1 MTSFDFAG
9 LLSTLGGTISAQAAG
24 GGRGMQQFLD
34 GLNKREE
41 ARLNRNHD
49 AAQQSRQRMFQLTRD
64 RMQLQ
69 AAKEEREAAQEFT
82 LGRDEAQRNYQ
93 DDVRA
98 DEQAFAR
105 QQAASQQGF
114 TERRDEANRA
124 HQVVM
129 ATKQQIFDLEKL
141 EKNAENQAKLAEL
154 QARLTAEE
162 AVKERAFRAL
172 AQDKDIAAQE
182 RRQRLGQQFTGIQ
195 NALNRAAEAQARA
208 QQARERREEQ
218 DRQNE
223 WTAGENAKE
232 RQNRL
237 DVQNARYERED
248 RKEREADE
256 KKLNEAARMQWGA
269 LTQGTE
275 AQRRAAEDGLRA
287 LLGAEMGVPDGAGG
301 MIFMEID
308 WSDPKTGIPLLA
320 RAIDKGGFSA
330 QAAFKTAEQRT
341 QAEQELV
348 RMTGQA
354 DTYTNAADYLETKRQ
369 FSAAG
374 NALDTFG
381 RRASDIQELINTYSQ
396 SQLPLD
402 ESIAREEEIGN
413 KVAALATEF
422 GEYRRGSA
430 SQFMQAGAGLEP
442 TANAVQSSIVNIGNA
457 IERAQ
462 ETRAM
467 NATGSYSTTEPLRFV
482 GFMPRYA
489 DMFSVLNNSESMQ
502 SAANK
507 WDQDARVL
515 ADMTDEQ
522 AAFANLSPDEMDL
535 RSQLRQRRNEQGN
548 LGLLA
553 INRDIQQAYQEGVEP
568 EVNRMGAMIEGVG
581 KLDLPAKMVTMQR
594 ATARARSIEALRNFA
609 LQQQRSSGLTMF
621 TDNDQAAAAL
631 TQFGPKNEEG
641 IPRAPQ
647 SKEEFDKFT
656 QDFYSSPQGI
666 ENMADD
672 VMGSLQLIGGLDLRE
687 QTEAK
692 LKSVLKQV
700 GLSSN
705 SQVRGKLRQVLSQR
719 VGDLGDNAVT
729 TNSEAAGEVHGYD
742 YGLTDRLQ
750 QTSMRSSFDLFSPDE
765 RVAYEDGYAASV
777 LGEIIDVQDRAGV
790 IKQFMDEA
798 RAAYPGY
805 QQPAPGFFDSP
816 LAGGGAEL
824 VTDALMGTS
833 RGERPRLKLR
843 PEEQNQLTDSASF
856 ADLHQ
861 LFMRVD
867 PQYAQAMAEP
877 GLFYLRQEMFPILGE
892 RRSGEDSLRST
903 YSRTAGFGKADQYTV
918 NVLDK
923 LDYMRSVNVAAMQNT
938 SAAERDMIGGIQSYL
953 RKLTVPQA
961 LAAIESPGN
970 RRTPAGF
977 KFADMGVELPDPTLQ
992 EDAAR
997 ERLPTDPLAV
1007 VDIKTEMRAIDQALD
1022 ELDSTQISP
1031 LVMYDLD
1038 PRRGEA
1044 FAVLSERM
1052 IESER
1057 EELNRAKATL
1067 QALDDARNS
1076 PVRQSVRGRL
1086 SQYVTAGDFQSM
1098 KTVAE
1103 RLAKDLPFVLSESQD
1118 MVALEA
1124 TPAKTLIDN
1133 MRTAETN
1140 SMGLDAMIDLLAV
1153 STSKA
1158 VESELGMSMVSA
1170 TEKGSRNPLLKL
1182 MRLDFGTMKEQIH
1195 MLNAHLGQLAESRE
1209 GLEYERLPDRLRTQI
1224 SKGEF
1229 DMLAGDKAKDYDQR
1243 LMLAFRLW
1251 TANQNAR

>member
-69 AAKEEREAAQEFT
+69 AAREEREAAQEFT
-82 LGRDEAQRNYQ
+82 LGRDEAQRAY
-93 DDVRA
+93 DTTVRA
-98 DEQAFAR
+98 DEQKFTRDQAKATQDFQLR
-105 QQAASQQGF
+105 RDAASQ
-114 TERRDEANRA
+114 A
-124 HQVVM
+124 HAVVM

-154 QARLTAEE
+154 QARLRGEE
-162 AVKERAFRAL
+162 ADKDRAFQAL
-172 AQDKDIAAQE
+172 AQDKNIAAQD
-182 RRQRLGQQFTGIQ
+182 RRQANDLRFRAAE
-195 NALNRAAEAQARA
+195 NALNLAAQARA
-208 QQARERREEQ
+208 RAEQAAERREEQ
-218 DRQNE
+218 ERQN
-223 WTAGENAKE
+223 TFVAGENDKD

-237 DVQNARYERED
+237 DLQQARDERED
-248 RKEREADE
+248 RKEREAEE
-256 KKLNEAARMQWGA
+256 KKTNEAARMQWGA

-275 AQRRAAEDGLRA
+275 AQRNAAEDALRA
-287 LLGAEMGVPDGAGG
+287 MLGPEMGVPDGAGG

-320 RAIDKGGFSA
+320 RGIEKGGFSA
-330 QAAFKTAEQRT
+330 QAAFKTAEERT
-341 QAEQELV
+341 QAEQDLV
-348 RMTGQA
+348 SMTGQSG
-354 DTYTNAADYLETKRQ
+354 TYTNAADYLETKRQ
-369 FSAAG
+369 YTSAERGLTTLQQRAADAG
-374 NALDTFG
+374 ARIDTY
-381 RRASDIQELINTYSQ
+381 TQ

-402 ESIAREEEIGN
+402 ESIAQEEEIGDTIA
-413 KVAALATEF
+413 KLATDF
-422 GEYRRGSA
+422 GEFKRSA
-430 SQFMQAGAGLEP
+430 SQFTGAEAGLENM
-442 TANAVQSSIVNIGNA
+442 ANSVQSSITNLGNA

-462 ETRAM
+462 ETRAI

-502 SAANK
+502 SAAKK

-535 RSQLRQRRNEQGN
+535 RSRLRQRRNEQGN

-553 INRDIQQAYQEGVEP
+553 INRDIQEAYQEGVEP

-594 ATARARSIEALRNFA
+594 AMTRARGIEALRNFA
-609 LQQQRSSGLTMF
+609 LQQQRASGLTMF
-621 TDNDQAAAAL
+621 TDDDQAAAAL

-647 SKEEFDKFT
+647 SEEEVQKFT
-656 QDFYSSPQGI
+656 QDVYSSPQGI

-672 VMGSLQLIGGLDLRE
+672 IMGSLQLVGGLDLSE
-687 QTEAK
+687 QAEAK

-700 GLSSN
+700 GLSN
-705 SQVRGKLRQVLSQR
+705 NNMVRGKLRQALRQR
-719 VGDLGDNAVT
+719 VGDLGDNAIT
-729 TNSEAAGEVHGYD
+729 TNTDAAGEVHGYD
-742 YGLTDRLQ
+742 YGLPDRLR

-765 RVAYEDGYAASV
+765 RMAYEDGYAASV
-777 LGEIIDVQDRAGV
+777 LGEVIDVQDRAGV
-790 IKQFMDEA
+790 IKQFMAESQ
-798 RAAYPGY
+798 AAYSGY
-805 QQPAPGFFDSP
+805 QQTAPGFFDSP
-816 LAGGGAEL
+816 LAGGAAEL
-824 VTDALMGTS
+824 LTDV
-833 RGERPRLKLR
+833 GEQQRLKLR

-877 GLFYLRQEMFPILGE
+877 GLFVYRQEMIPILGE
-892 RRSGEDSLRST
+892 RRVGEDSLRST
-903 YSRTAGFGKADQYTV
+903 YSKTAGLGKADQYTV

-923 LDYMRSVNVAAMQNT
+923 LDYMRSVKVAAMKNT
-938 SAAERDMIGGIQSYL
+938 SAAERDMLGGIQSYL

-961 LAAIESPGN
+961 LAAIASPGN
-970 RRTPAGF
+970 RRTATGF

-1007 VDIKTEMRAIDQALD
+1007 VDIKTEIRAIDQALD
-1022 ELDSTQISP
+1022 ELDNAQISP

-1038 PRRGEA
+1038 PRRGED

-1057 EELNRAKATL
+1057 EELNRSKTAL

-1076 PVRQSVRGRL
+1076 PVRQSVRSRL

-1098 KTVAE
+1098 QTVAE
-1103 RLAKDLPFVLSESQD
+1103 RLSQDLPFVLGETQD

-1124 TPAKTLIDN
+1124 TPAKTLIDK

-1140 SMGLDAMIDLLAV
+1140 SIGLDAMIDLLAV
-1153 STSKA
+1153 STSNA
-1158 VESELGMSMVSA
+1158 VQNELGMSMVSA
-1170 TEKGSRNPLLKL
+1170 TDKDSRESVLKAI
-1182 MRLDFGTMKEQIH
+1182 RLDFGTMKEQIH
-1195 MLNAHLGQLAESRE
+1195 MLNAHLGQLAESRD
-1209 GLEYERLPDRLRTQI
+1209 GLGYERLPDRLRAQV
-1224 SKGEF
+1224 SQGEF
-1229 DMLAGDKAKDYDQR
+1229 DMLAGDRAKDYDQR

>member
-64 RMQLQ
+64 RMQLK
-69 AAKEEREAAQEFT
+69 AAQEERKAAQEFT
-82 LGRDEAQRNYQ
+82 LGRDEAQRNY
-93 DDVRA
+93 DSTVRE
-98 DEQAFAR
+98 DERKFAKSQAESTQAF
-105 QQAASQQGF
+105 QL
-114 TERRDEANRA
+114 RRDEASRA
-124 HQVVM
+124 HAVVM

-141 EKNAENQAKLAEL
+141 EQNAENQAKLAEL
-154 QARLTAEE
+154 QARLRGEE
-162 AVKERAFRAL
+162 AEKDRAFQAL
-172 AQDKDIAAQE
+172 AQDKSIAAQD
-182 RRQRLGQQFTGIQ
+182 RRQ
-195 NALNRAAEAQARA
+195 LNDLRFRAAENAVNLAAQARA
-208 QQARERREEQ
+208 RAEQAKEQREAQE
-218 DRQNE
+218 RQN
-223 WTAGENAKE
+223 TFVAGQNDKE

-248 RKEREADE
+248 RKEKEADQ
-256 KKLNEAARMQWGA
+256 KKINDAARMQWGA
-269 LTQGTE
+269 LTQGTD
-275 AQRRAAEDGLRA
+275 AQRNAAEDALRA
-287 LLGAEMGVPDGAGG
+287 MLGPEMGVPDGAGG
-301 MIFMEID
+301 IIFMEID

-320 RAIDKGGFSA
+320 RGIEKGGFSA
-330 QAAFKTAEQRT
+330 QAAFKTAEERT

-354 DTYTNAADYLETKRQ
+354 DTYTNAAAFLETKRQ
-369 FSAAG
+369 FGAAG
-374 NALDTFG
+374 NALDAFG
-381 RRASDIQELINTYSQ
+381 RRASDIQQLIDTYSQ

-422 GEYRRGSA
+422 GDFRRGGA
-430 SQFMQAGAGLEP
+430 GQFMQAGAVLEP

-522 AAFANLSPDEMDL
+522 AVFANLSPDEMDL
-535 RSQLRQRRNEQGN
+535 RSKLRQRRNEQGN

-594 ATARARSIEALRNFA
+594 ATARARSVEALRNFA

-621 TDNDQAAAAL
+621 TDDDQAAAAL

-647 SKEEFDKFT
+647 SKEEFEKFT

-700 GLSSN
+700 GLSNN
-705 SQVRGKLRQVLSQR
+705 SQVRGKLRQALSQR

-790 IKQFMDEA
+790 IRQFIDEA
-798 RAAYPGY
+798 RTAYPGY
-805 QQPAPGFFDSP
+805 QQTAPGFFDSP
-816 LAGGGAEL
+816 MVGGAVEL
-824 VTDALMGTS
+824 LTD
-833 RGERPRLKLR
+833 RGEQQRLKLR

-867 PQYAQAMAEP
+867 PQYAQAMADP
-877 GLFYLRQEMFPILGE
+877 GLFYLRQEMNPILGE
-892 RRSGEDSLRST
+892 RRSGEDSLRAT
-903 YSRTAGFGKADQYTV
+903 YSQTAGVGKADQYTV

-923 LDYMRSVNVAAMQNT
+923 LDYMRSVNVAAMKNT
-938 SAAERDMIGGIQSYL
+938 SAAERDMLGGVQKYL
-953 RKLTVPQA
+953 QKLTVPQA
-961 LAAIESPGN
+961 LAAIASPGN
-970 RRTPAGF
+970 RRTPTGF

>member
-64 RMQLQ
+64 RMQLK
-69 AAKEEREAAQEFT
+69 AAQEERKAAQEFT
-82 LGRDEAQRNYQ
+82 LGRDEAQRNY
-93 DDVRA
+93 DSTVRE
-98 DEQAFAR
+98 DERKFAKSQAESTQAF
-105 QQAASQQGF
+105 QL
-114 TERRDEANRA
+114 RRDEASRA
-124 HQVVM
+124 HAVVM

-141 EKNAENQAKLAEL
+141 EQNAENQAKLAEL
-154 QARLTAEE
+154 QARLRGEE
-162 AVKERAFRAL
+162 AEKDRAFQAL
-172 AQDKDIAAQE
+172 AQDKSIAAQD
-182 RRQRLGQQFTGIQ
+182 RRQ
-195 NALNRAAEAQARA
+195 LNDLRFRAAENAVNLAAQARA
-208 QQARERREEQ
+208 RAEQAKEQREAQE
-218 DRQNE
+218 RQN
-223 WTAGENAKE
+223 TFVAGQNDKE

-248 RKEREADE
+248 RKEKEADQ
-256 KKLNEAARMQWGA
+256 KKINDAARMQWGA
-269 LTQGTE
+269 LTQGTD
-275 AQRRAAEDGLRA
+275 AQRNAAEDALRA
-287 LLGAEMGVPDGAGG
+287 MLGPEMGVPDGAGG
-301 MIFMEID
+301 IIFMEID

-320 RAIDKGGFSA
+320 RGIEKGGFSA
-330 QAAFKTAEQRT
+330 QAAFKTAEERT

-354 DTYTNAADYLETKRQ
+354 DTYTNAAAFLETKRQ
-369 FSAAG
+369 FGAAG
-374 NALDTFG
+374 NALDAFG
-381 RRASDIQELINTYSQ
+381 RRASDIQQLIDTYSQ

-422 GEYRRGSA
+422 GDFRRGGA
-430 SQFMQAGAGLEP
+430 GQFMQAGAVLEP

-522 AAFANLSPDEMDL
+522 AVFANLSPDEMDL
-535 RSQLRQRRNEQGN
+535 RSKLRQRRNEQGN

-621 TDNDQAAAAL
+621 TDDDQAAAAL

-647 SKEEFDKFT
+647 SKEEFEKFT

-700 GLSSN
+700 GLSNN
-705 SQVRGKLRQVLSQR
+705 SQVRGKLRQALSQR

-790 IKQFMDEA
+790 IRQFIDEA
-798 RAAYPGY
+798 RTAYPGY
-805 QQPAPGFFDSP
+805 QQTAPGFFDSP
-816 LAGGGAEL
+816 MVGGAVEL
-824 VTDALMGTS
+824 LTD
-833 RGERPRLKLR
+833 RGEQQRLKLR

-867 PQYAQAMAEP
+867 PQYAQAMADP
-877 GLFYLRQEMFPILGE
+877 GLFYLRQEMNPILGE
-892 RRSGEDSLRST
+892 RRSGEDSLRAT
-903 YSRTAGFGKADQYTV
+903 YSQTAGVGKADQYTV

-923 LDYMRSVNVAAMQNT
+923 LDYMRSVNVAAMKNT
-938 SAAERDMIGGIQSYL
+938 SAAERDMLGGVQKYL
-953 RKLTVPQA
+953 QKLTVPQA
-961 LAAIESPGN
+961 LAAIASPGN
-970 RRTPAGF
+970 RRTPTGF

>member
-64 RMQLQ
+64 RMQLK
-69 AAKEEREAAQEFT
+69 AAQEERKAAQEFT
-82 LGRDEAQRNYQ
+82 LGRDEAQRNY
-93 DDVRA
+93 DSTVRE
-98 DEQAFAR
+98 DERKFAKSQAESTQAF
-105 QQAASQQGF
+105 QL
-114 TERRDEANRA
+114 RRDEASRA
-124 HQVVM
+124 HAVVM

-141 EKNAENQAKLAEL
+141 EQNAENQAKLAEL
-154 QARLTAEE
+154 QARLRGEE
-162 AVKERAFRAL
+162 AEKDRAFQAL
-172 AQDKDIAAQE
+172 AQDKSIAAQD
-182 RRQRLGQQFTGIQ
+182 RRQLNDLRFRAAQ
-195 NALNRAAEAQARA
+195 NALNLAAQAQARA
-208 QQARERREEQ
+208 EQAKERREEQ
-218 DRQNE
+218 ERQN
-223 WTAGENAKE
+223 TFVAGENDKE

-248 RKEREADE
+248 LKEKEADE
-256 KKLNEAARMQWGA
+256 KKTNEAARMMWGV
-269 LTQGTE
+269 LTQGTD
-275 AQRRAAEDGLRA
+275 AQRNAAEDALRTM
-287 LLGAEMGVPDGAGG
+287 LGPEMGVPDGAGG
-301 MIFMEID
+301 IIFMEID

-320 RAIDKGGFSA
+320 RGIDKGGFSA
-330 QAAFKTAEQRT
+330 QAAFKTAEERT
-341 QAEQELV
+341 QAEQDLV
-348 RMTGQA
+348 RMTGQSG
-354 DTYTNAADYLETKRQ
+354 TYTNAPDYLETKRRYT
-369 FSAAG
+369 SAERGLTTLQQRAADAG
-374 NALDTFG
+374 ALIDTY
-381 RRASDIQELINTYSQ
+381 AQ
-396 SQLPLD
+396 SELPLD
-402 ESIAREEEIGN
+402 ESIAQEEQIGATIV
-413 KVAALATEF
+413 KLATDF
-422 GEYRRGSA
+422 GDFKRSA
-430 SQFMQAGAGLEP
+430 SQFTGAEAGLENM
-442 TANAVQSSIVNIGNA
+442 ANSVQSSITNLGNA

-462 ETRAM
+462 QTRAI

-489 DMFSVLNNSESMQ
+489 DMFSKLNNSESMQ

-535 RSQLRQRRNEQGN
+535 RSKLRQRRNEQGN

-594 ATARARSIEALRNFA
+594 ETARARSIEALRNFA

-621 TDNDQAAAAL
+621 TDDDQAAAAL

-647 SKEEFDKFT
+647 STEEFQKFT

-700 GLSSN
+700 GLSNN
-705 SQVRGKLRQVLSQR
+705 SQVRGKLRQALSQR
-719 VGDLGDNAVT
+719 VGDLGDNAIT
-729 TNSEAAGEVHGYD
+729 TNTEAAGEVHGYD
-742 YGLTDRLQ
+742 YGLTDRLK
-750 QTSMRSSFDLFSPDE
+750 QTSMRSSSFDLFSPDE
-765 RVAYEDGYAASV
+765 RMAYEDGYAASV
-777 LGEIIDVQDRAGV
+777 LGEITDVQDRAGV
-790 IKQFMDEA
+790 IKQFMDES

-805 QQPAPGFFDSP
+805 QQTAPGFFDSP
-816 LAGGGAEL
+816 MAGGGAEL
-824 VTDALMGTS
+824 LTD
-833 RGERPRLKLR
+833 RGEQQRLKLR

-867 PQYAQAMAEP
+867 PQYAQAMADP
-877 GLFYLRQEMFPILGE
+877 GLFYLRQEMNPILGE
-892 RRSGEDSLRST
+892 RRSGEDSLRAT
-903 YSRTAGFGKADQYTV
+903 YSQTAGVGKADQYTV

-923 LDYMRSVNVAAMQNT
+923 LDYMRSVNVAAMKNT
-938 SAAERDMIGGIQSYL
+938 SAAERDMIGGVQKYL
-953 RKLTVPQA
+953 QKLTVPQA
-961 LAAIESPGN
+961 LAAIASPGN
-970 RRTPAGF
+970 RRTPTGF

-1038 PRRGEA
+1038 PRRGED

-1052 IESER
+1052 VESER
-1057 EELNRAKATL
+1057 EELNRAKTTL

-1098 KTVAE
+1098 QTVAE
-1103 RLAKDLPFVLSESQD
+1103 RLAQDLPFVLSESQD

-1124 TPAKTLIDN
+1124 TPAKTLIDK

-1153 STSKA
+1153 STSSA
-1158 VESELGMSMVSA
+1158 VQNELGMSMVSA
-1170 TEKGSRNPLLKL
+1170 TDKDSRESVLKI

-1195 MLNAHLGQLAESRE
+1195 MLNAHLGQLAESRD
-1209 GLEYERLPDRLRTQI
+1209 GLNYERLPDRLRTQI

>member
-64 RMQLQ
+64 RMQLK
-69 AAKEEREAAQEFT
+69 AAQEERKAAQEFT
-82 LGRDEAQRNYQ
+82 LGRDEAQRNY
-93 DDVRA
+93 DSTVRE
-98 DEQAFAR
+98 DERKFAKSQAESTQAF
-105 QQAASQQGF
+105 QL
-114 TERRDEANRA
+114 RRDEASRA
-124 HQVVM
+124 HAVVM

-141 EKNAENQAKLAEL
+141 EQNAENQAKLAEL
-154 QARLTAEE
+154 QARLRGEE
-162 AVKERAFRAL
+162 AEKDRAFQAL
-172 AQDKDIAAQE
+172 AQDKSIAAQD
-182 RRQRLGQQFTGIQ
+182 RRQ
-195 NALNRAAEAQARA
+195 LNDLRFRAAENAVNLAAQARA
-208 QQARERREEQ
+208 RAEQAKEQREAQE
-218 DRQNE
+218 RQN
-223 WTAGENAKE
+223 TFVAGQNDKE

-248 RKEREADE
+248 RKEKEADQ
-256 KKLNEAARMQWGA
+256 KKINDAARMQWGA
-269 LTQGTE
+269 LTQGTD
-275 AQRRAAEDGLRA
+275 AQRNAAEDALRA
-287 LLGAEMGVPDGAGG
+287 MLGPEMGVPDGAGG
-301 MIFMEID
+301 IIFMEID

-320 RAIDKGGFSA
+320 RGIEKGGFSA
-330 QAAFKTAEQRT
+330 QAAFKTAEERT

-354 DTYTNAADYLETKRQ
+354 DTYTNAAAFLETKRQ
-369 FSAAG
+369 FGAAG
-374 NALDTFG
+374 NALDAFG
-381 RRASDIQELINTYSQ
+381 RRASDIQQLIDTYSQ

-422 GEYRRGSA
+422 GDFKRGGA
-430 SQFMQAGAGLEP
+430 GQFMQAGAVLEP

-522 AAFANLSPDEMDL
+522 AVFANLSPDEMDL
-535 RSQLRQRRNEQGN
+535 RSKLRQRRNEQGN

-621 TDNDQAAAAL
+621 TDDDQAAAAL

-647 SKEEFDKFT
+647 STEEFQKFT

-700 GLSSN
+700 GLSNN
-705 SQVRGKLRQVLSQR
+705 SQVRGKLRQALSQR

-790 IKQFMDEA
+790 IRQFIDEA
-798 RAAYPGY
+798 RTAYPGY
-805 QQPAPGFFDSP
+805 QQTAPGFFDSP
-816 LAGGGAEL
+816 MVGGAVEL
-824 VTDALMGTS
+824 LTD
-833 RGERPRLKLR
+833 RGEQQRLKLR

-867 PQYAQAMAEP
+867 PQYAQAMADP
-877 GLFYLRQEMFPILGE
+877 GLFYLRQEMNPILGE
-892 RRSGEDSLRST
+892 RRSGEDSLRAT
-903 YSRTAGFGKADQYTV
+903 YSQTAGVGKADQYTV

-923 LDYMRSVNVAAMQNT
+923 LDYMRSVNVAAMKNT
-938 SAAERDMIGGIQSYL
+938 SAAERDMLGGVQKYL
-953 RKLTVPQA
+953 QKLTVPQA
-961 LAAIESPGN
+961 LAAIASPGN
-970 RRTPAGF
+970 RRTPTGF